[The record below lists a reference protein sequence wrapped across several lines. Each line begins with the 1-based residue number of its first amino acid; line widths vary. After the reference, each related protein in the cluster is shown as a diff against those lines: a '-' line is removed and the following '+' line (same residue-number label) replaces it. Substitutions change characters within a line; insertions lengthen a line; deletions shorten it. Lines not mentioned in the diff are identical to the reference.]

1 MLKAKTLR
9 KITDKMAFCAKAFNK
24 LKIMPLSI
32 LLFKMKDKIV
42 LNWIY
47 KNYGEFIDS
56 YKKNLNTDKIFFYK
70 IPIRVSFFQ
79 AEDNAPLILKK

>member
-24 LKIMPLSI
+24 LKIMAFSI
-32 LLFKMKDKIV
+32 FLFKMKDKIV

-56 YKKNLNTDKIFFYK
+56 YKKNLNTDKNFF
-70 IPIRVSFFQ
+70 FLNFQ
-79 AEDNAPLILKK
+79 FGFAGFKVKRMRLFL